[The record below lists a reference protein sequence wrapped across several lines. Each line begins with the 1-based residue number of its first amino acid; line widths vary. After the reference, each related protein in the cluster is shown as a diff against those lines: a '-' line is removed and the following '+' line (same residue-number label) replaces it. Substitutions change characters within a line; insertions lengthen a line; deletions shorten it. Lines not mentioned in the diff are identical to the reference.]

1 MSYLPIAKNSSD
13 HKCNIVITMDR
24 NASSNELTTFKSIVV
39 PTKTRQ
45 FGYKDYKSDL
55 GTC

>member
-1 MSYLPIAKNSSD
+1 MQY
-13 HKCNIVITMDR
+13 CNTMDR

-39 PTKTRQ
+39 PTKTWQ

-55 GTC
+55 GTCWIRSNI

>member
-1 MSYLPIAKNSSD
+1 MSYLPIAKNWSN

-24 NASSNELTTFKSIVV
+24 NASSNELTTLKSIVV